1 MQQEIQRQRS
11 RLRPAAERALP
22 AAAPGGNGNGTG
34 NGNGNGGVFSEM
46 QGSHLLLRS
55 RLEARREEIVGEERT
70 MGENTG
76 QWEDSWQTF
85 S

>member
-22 AAAPGGNGNGTG
+22 AAAPGGNGNGT
-34 NGNGNGGVFSEM
+34 GNGNGGVFSEM

>member
-1 MQQEIQRQRS
+1 M
-11 RLRPAAERALP
+11 RPARP
-22 AAAPGGNGNGTG
+22 RHAAVRRFHGSRPGTGNGTG